1 MIKLRDLII
10 EGKPRAGD
18 YVKVVTGE
26 VGQINKVKGKI
37 AWIKLASN
45 KKSFFPSDIKNLKPT
60 GKREKGKTLWTEGI
74 LTEGKI
80 TSDVDRA
87 AKKLGI
93 KFKKK
98 VKTKFTNDFTGV
110 NEPGENVKYDSWM
123 DYNPPDNYED
133 MGRDL
138 ISALDG
144 KYVRMKPLKYSKGG
158 GMIFRKNRKDPKTE
172 FMITYARA
180 FSGPYI
186 SFEGVHGQ

>member
-1 MIKLRDLII
+1 MIKLKSLIT

-26 VGQINKVKGKI
+26 VGQINKVKGTI

-87 AKKLGI
+87 AKKIGI

-110 NEPGENVKYDSWM
+110 NEPGENVKYDDWM
-123 DYNPPDNYED
+123 DYNPQNYES
-133 MGRDL
+133 MGR
-138 ISALDG
+138 ALVDALSG
-144 KYVRMKPLKYSKGG
+144 KYILK
-158 GMIFRKNRKDPKTE
+158 KNMSIKKE
-172 FMITYARA
+172 VFML
-180 FSGPYI
+180 
-186 SFEGVHGQ
+186 

>member
-1 MIKLRDLII
+1 MIKLKSLI
-10 EGKPRAGD
+10 
-18 YVKVVTGE
+18 
-26 VGQINKVKGKI
+26 
-37 AWIKLASN
+37 
-45 KKSFFPSDIKNLKPT
+45 
-60 GKREKGKTLWTEGI
+60 
-74 LTEGKI
+74 TEGKI
-80 TSDVDRA
+80 TSDVERA
-87 AKKLGI
+87 AKKIGI

-144 KYVRMKPLKYSKGG
+144 KYVRMKSHKYHNGG
-158 GMIFRKNRKDPKTE
+158 GMIFRKDRKDKKTE

-186 SFEGVHGQ
+186 SYNGVKGQ

>member
-1 MIKLRDLII
+1 MIKLKSLIT

-80 TSDVDRA
+80 TSDVERA
-87 AKKLGI
+87 AKKIGI

-98 VKTKFTNDFTGV
+98 VKTKITNDFTGA
-110 NEPGENVKYDSWM
+110 NEKPEKVKYDDWM
-123 DYNPPDNYED
+123 DYNPQNYESQ
-133 MGRDL
+133 GRAL

-144 KYVRMKPLKYSKGG
+144 KYVRMKSLKYHNGG
-158 GMIFRKNRKDPKTE
+158 GMIFRKDRKDKKTE

-186 SFEGVHGQ
+186 SYNGVKGQ